1 MSRIRIEKLRKDYGG
16 QTALRGI
23 DLDIANGELLA
34 LLGPSGCGKST
45 TLQLLAG
52 FEEPTEG
59 AIWADDQLL
68 SSPRG
73 SVPPERRG
81 VSLVFQNYAVWPH
94 KTVAENVAFGLKLQ
108 KFTAGELR
116 VRLDEALQA
125 VHLTSLRDR
134 YPAELSGGQQQR
146 VALARA
152 LAVRPRILLLD
163 EPLSNLDT
171 HLREEMRFEI
181 RRVHELLGITTVL
194 VTHDQADAL
203 STADV
208 VAVMNAGRIEQV
220 GTPQELYAKPVN
232 AFVAT
237 FIGCNNVLRGTHLGG
252 GRVRLDGREF
262 QGLLTQALEV
272 GAAASICIRPSKVVL
287 QQGTAADANC
297 VAGQVVRASYV
308 GEYSDVFV
316 SVRGD
321 QTLRVNVSAGT
332 PVSVGDRVTLR
343 LPVEQCQVLASGAT
357 E

>member
-23 DLDIANGELLA
+23 DLDIANGALLA

-108 KFTAGELR
+108 KLTAGELR

-220 GTPQELYAKPVN
+220 GTPQELYAKPGN

-237 FIGCNNVLRGTHLGG
+237 FIGCNNELRGTHLGG

-262 QGLLTQALEV
+262 QGLLTQELDV
-272 GAAASICIRPSKVVL
+272 GAAASICIRPSKVLL
-287 QQGTAADANC
+287 QQGTGPDNNS

-308 GEYSDVFV
+308 GEYSDVLV
-316 SVRGD
+316 SVGSD

-332 PVSVGDRVTLR
+332 PVSVGDRVTLC
-343 LPVEQCQVLASGAT
+343 LPVEQCQVLASGAA